1 MFILNE
7 KPLSPDVAFVAEVDG
22 DTIQF
27 PANWLRLSSPEERE
41 AIGIT
46 EEPDP
51 TPVDQR
57 FWWDTGIPKD
67 HAQLVEQWIGQ
78 VKQTAGSLLSS
89 TDWYITRNAETG
101 INIPQEVLDR
111 RAEIRAYSNTKE
123 LAILSTTTTEELAA
137 LVTGSDFN
145 QWEEPVE
152 VPAEEGP
159 VDGTSQDMLLM

>member
-7 KPLSPDVAFVAEVDG
+7 KPLSPDVAFEAEVGG

-27 PANWLRLSSPEERE
+27 PANWLRLATPEERE
-41 AIGIT
+41 AVGIT
-46 EEPDP
+46 EVPDP

-89 TDWYITRNAETG
+89 TDWYVTRNAETG

-111 RAEIRAYSNTKE
+111 RAEIRGYSNTKE
-123 LAILSTTTTEELAA
+123 LAILSTTSTEELAA
-137 LVTGSDFN
+137 LVTDSDFN
-145 QWEEPVE
+145 QWEEVQPSGEDSLV
-152 VPAEEGP
+152 
-159 VDGTSQDMLLM
+159 VDGTSTDTLIS